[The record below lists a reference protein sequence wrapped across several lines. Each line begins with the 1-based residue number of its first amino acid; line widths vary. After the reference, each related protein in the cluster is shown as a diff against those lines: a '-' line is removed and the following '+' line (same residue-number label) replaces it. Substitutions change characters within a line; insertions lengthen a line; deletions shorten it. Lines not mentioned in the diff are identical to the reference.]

1 MQRGQSKAESR
12 KEHLERNDFILE
24 KQKKEMRNLE
34 ATKQYREYQLE
45 MVNQQIQEVED
56 ATQALREE
64 ARQKEQQ
71 SKDLDRA
78 ISDKRT
84 KLNKEKGSEL
94 LGAVADW
101 ATGKSKALKGDIEDL
116 KFDLEEAHEAIAEER
131 RRTQAEAAK
140 LEAYKNSV
148 AQQVESAV
156 RNAIQRKDDEINRL
170 KGLIKW
176 RDKVLDI
183 FTGILLR
190 SNAAFRKAV
199 EIIINFAKDRYRS
212 IFGKDEAKTI
222 KGVMESFGETKAD
235 YKAIGN
241 FLLNAA
247 EKKDNLSNSE
257 YIKAARE
264 VDDVALGRYDQRQK
278 QGHSLKM

>member
-1 MQRGQSKAESR
+1 
-12 KEHLERNDFILE
+12 
-24 KQKKEMRNLE
+24 
-34 ATKQYREYQLE
+34 
-45 MVNQQIQEVED
+45 
-56 ATQALREE
+56 
-64 ARQKEQQ
+64 
-71 SKDLDRA
+71 
-78 ISDKRT
+78 
-84 KLNKEKGSEL
+84 L

-116 KFDLEEAHEAIAEER
+116 KLDLAEANEAIAEER

-156 RNAIQRKDDEINRL
+156 RNAVQRKEDEIIRL
-170 KGLIKW
+170 KDRIKW
-176 RDKVLDI
+176 RDRVLDI

-190 SNAAFRKAV
+190 SNATFRKAV

-247 EKKDNLSNSE
+247 EKKGNLSNSE

-264 VDDVALGRYDQRQK
+264 VDDVAIGRYDQRQK